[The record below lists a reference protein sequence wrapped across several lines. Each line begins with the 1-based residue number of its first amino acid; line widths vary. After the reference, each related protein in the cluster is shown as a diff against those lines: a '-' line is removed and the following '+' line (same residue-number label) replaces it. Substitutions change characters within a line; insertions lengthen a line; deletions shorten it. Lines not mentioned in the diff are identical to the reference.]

1 MQFHLIIIITIDN
14 IQNTTREICENHN
27 PHDQKSRWE
36 TLTKIMFHLFY
47 LFTNKKVSVI
57 FLKDIYILLAY
68 IKQHIY
74 IQ

>member
-1 MQFHLIIIITIDN
+1 
-14 IQNTTREICENHN
+14 
-27 PHDQKSRWE
+27 
-36 TLTKIMFHLFY
+36 MFHLFY